1 MKMQFLKRIAIPF
14 SLGMVVL
21 IALNKYW
28 VKSENY
34 LLSSLFAGLF
44 SIVLV
49 LILNRLIKKNQDPN
63 R

>member
-1 MKMQFLKRIAIPF
+1 MQFLKRIAIPF